1 MPLFQSSD
9 LQRFYFQGENEI
21 SSEKPFLVDRVSL
34 ATTENQ
40 VPAIYT
46 LPDYCVSIRRVTF
59 LGKMCDPLPQRNAR
73 EVFQSGSLTQTGWS
87 FWYIYNN
94 VGQNQIQLFPAP
106 GYTLPVVEN
115 VWGSDIPNGVIVEF
129 YRATDNQTFTIPIYL
144 RRQLLKQ
151 YVAARANQID
161 GPGMN
166 LKLAKYFGQKW
177 QMKKGEF
184 AEWLDY
190 LYNAPRKLM
199 QQEIVSSNYFPGE
212 PVLPINEFG
221 VSVDEGY

>member
-9 LQRFYFQGENEI
+9 LQRFFFQGENEI

-34 ATTENQ
+34 ATTAGT
-40 VPAIYT
+40 VPAIFT
-46 LPDYCVSIRRVTF
+46 LPDYCVSIRRVTY
-59 LGKMCDPLPQRNAR
+59 LGKMCDPLPQRNLR
-73 EVFQSGSLTQTGWS
+73 EVFQSATQQGWV

-94 VGQNQIQLFPAP
+94 VGQNTIQLFPAP
-106 GYTLPVVEN
+106 DTTIATVAN

-129 YRATDNQTFTIPIYL
+129 YRATDNQTFIIPTYL

-151 YVAARANQID
+151 YVALRSNQID

-166 LKLAKYFGQKW
+166 LKLAKYFAQKW

-190 LYNAPRKLM
+190 LYNAPRKLGVN
-199 QQEIVSSNYFPGE
+199 EVIGSNYFPGE
-212 PVLPINEFG
+212 PVLPMANFG
-221 VSVDEGY
+221 ISVDEGE